1 MPNMATSPGAHP
13 YPYISILYLSSYV
26 KRAGREKNKGHGVT
40 AALSKSILEIPLGG
54 RVQLT
59 SSSRICEEVIS
70 CSSSVIL
77 DSSGTASN
85 PSMTL
90 SLSV

>member
-1 MPNMATSPGAHP
+1 MPDMSTSPGTHP
-13 YPYISILYLSSYV
+13 YPYISILGISSYV

-40 AALSKSILEIPLGG
+40 AALLESIMKSPGG
-54 RVQLT
+54 RVHSI
-59 SSSRICEEVIS
+59 SSSGSCEGAV
-70 CSSSVIL
+70 SSSFSVTS

-85 PSMTL
+85 PSMIL

>member
-1 MPNMATSPGAHP
+1 MATSPGAHP
-13 YPYISILYLSSYV
+13 YPYISILYFSSCV
-26 KRAGREKNKGHGVT
+26 NKVVSEKNKGHGVT
-40 AALSKSILEIPLGG
+40 AALLESIVKSPGG
-54 RVQLT
+54 RVHST
-59 SSSRICEEVIS
+59 SSSGSCEGAV
-70 CSSSVIL
+70 SSSFSVTS